1 MYQTF
6 IFLYYLQIQSSLL
19 FKLWYKYIKKIKNM
33 MDKFESYNLTNSNHP
48 KHNVKILIKCF
59 TLKN

>member
-6 IFLYYLQIQSSLL
+6 IFLYYLQIQSRLL

-33 MDKFESYNLTNSNHP
+33 MDKFESYNLTNSNHL
-48 KHNVKILIKCF
+48 KRNVKILIKCF